1 MLADPGETPSGTT
14 VDSQF
19 VIAVF
24 SFPLKDIGK
33 YLNLWLE
40 GVSRD
45 IERSP
50 KRDAHPPSRWCSPRE
65 RWRPMGPVKA

>member
-24 SFPLKDIGK
+24 PFPLKDIGK
-33 YLNLWLE
+33 YSNLWLE

-50 KRDAHPPSRWCSPRE
+50 KRDAHHLQGGVHLE
-65 RWRPMGPVKA
+65 RWRPIGPVKA